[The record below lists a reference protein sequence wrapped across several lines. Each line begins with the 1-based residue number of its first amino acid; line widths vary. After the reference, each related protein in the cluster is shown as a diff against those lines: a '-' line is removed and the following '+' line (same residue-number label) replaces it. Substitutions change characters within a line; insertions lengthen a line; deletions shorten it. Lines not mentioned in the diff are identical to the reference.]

1 MGRPKKEP
9 DTVENIIARIKRKM
23 SKPGSVRRRAEALGR
38 ATGHPA
44 EYILAMMLIET
55 RTY

>member
-38 ATGHPA
+38 ATGHSA